1 MFKTIKEVLTWTS
14 YYRKPMLRGF
24 FYSFLASMFSALP
37 YWITAQSIIVAYQQ
51 DSNLASYKHLPLAL
65 FSLLAIVTCIL
76 LRFTFLYLK
85 AKNQESAGFKVA
97 AKTRLQIAERLKHT
111 SMGYFS
117 QNNLGSLINAM
128 TTELSLLELQST
140 KMIDLVV
147 NGYIN
152 FLTVTLFM
160 FIIDWRIGLVT
171 LCAGLIATLILEKI
185 NQRSQQNTL
194 VANKIQMNMAN
205 YIIEFIKGM
214 SVAKTY
220 GQGSHV
226 LDGVK
231 QTFHQS
237 KSIRIKIQK
246 KIVTLNAIFLV
257 VLDLS
262 TVAIMALIALDV
274 FNQQLALSMGVV
286 LFFFA
291 FILFASIKEMNNATH
306 ILGAVQDN
314 LNHLNHLKQMPVM
327 ADQGIDIDLKHFNI
341 EFKDVSFQ
349 YSQNQEMVLKHLDIK
364 IPENKTTAIIGPSGS
379 GKSTLC
385 KLISRFYDPAQGQ
398 VLINGHNVKEFS
410 DASLLKNIS
419 IVFQKSYLFH
429 DTIKNNILFGKPN
442 ASMAEVIAASK
453 KACCHDFIMALAQQ
467 YDTILDEGGSSIS
480 GGQRQRIAIAR
491 AILKNAPIIILDE
504 ATASVDPENEQ
515 VLQQA
520 IASLVANKTIITIAH
535 RLATIQNADQ
545 ILVMSNGELVQQG
558 IHKTL
563 MKQKGIYRD
572 FVNVSQSA
580 QSWHL

>member
-1 MFKTIKEVLTWTS
+1 
-14 YYRKPMLRGF
+14 
-24 FYSFLASMFSALP
+24 
-37 YWITAQSIIVAYQQ
+37 
-51 DSNLASYKHLPLAL
+51 
-65 FSLLAIVTCIL
+65 
-76 LRFTFLYLK
+76 
-85 AKNQESAGFKVA
+85 
-97 AKTRLQIAERLKHT
+97 
-111 SMGYFS
+111 
-117 QNNLGSLINAM
+117 
-128 TTELSLLELQST
+128 
-140 KMIDLVV
+140 
-147 NGYIN
+147 
-152 FLTVTLFM
+152 
-160 FIIDWRIGLVT
+160 
-171 LCAGLIATLILEKI
+171 
-185 NQRSQQNTL
+185 
-194 VANKIQMNMAN
+194 
-205 YIIEFIKGM
+205 
-214 SVAKTY
+214 
-220 GQGSHV
+220 
-226 LDGVK
+226 
-231 QTFHQS
+231 
-237 KSIRIKIQK
+237 
-246 KIVTLNAIFLV
+246 
-257 VLDLS
+257 
-262 TVAIMALIALDV
+262 
-274 FNQQLALSMGVV
+274 MGVV

-291 FILFASIKEMNNATH
+291 FILFGSIKEMNNATH

-410 DASLLKNIS
+410 DVSLLKNIS

-453 KACCHDFIMALAQQ
+453 KACCHDFIMALPQQ

-480 GGQRQRIAIAR
+480 GGQSQRIAIAR